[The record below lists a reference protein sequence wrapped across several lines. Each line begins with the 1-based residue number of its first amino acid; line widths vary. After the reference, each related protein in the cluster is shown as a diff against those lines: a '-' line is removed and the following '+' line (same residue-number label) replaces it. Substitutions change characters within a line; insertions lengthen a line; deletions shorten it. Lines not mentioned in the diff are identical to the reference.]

1 VSRFVSQKHQEDN
14 MNKDAY
20 SSHVWVNLDT
30 VVAEIRIVMPF
41 QHANTMFDSLNTLT
55 GAGDSKLDHSGS
67 LE

>member
-1 VSRFVSQKHQEDN
+1 